1 MITLASV
8 RQPPPGYP
16 VRDAGQVS
24 CAPAPFSIL
33 LSAPDTDDSRWVL
46 RAYFEDLA
54 SRYYRRPATGGEI
67 DAAMA
72 EDPSD
77 DLTPPRGLFLL
88 AYGDSGVI
96 GCAGLR
102 MLPGRLG
109 EVTRLFV
116 IPSARR
122 LGLGA
127 RLLDEV
133 EQAALARGVSRLR
146 LDTRSDLMEARRLYE
161 SRGYLEVPPFNNGR
175 YAEHWF
181 ERTLG

>member
-1 MITLASV
+1 V
-8 RQPPPGYP
+8 
-16 VRDAGQVS
+16 
-24 CAPAPFSIL
+24 
-33 LSAPDTDDSRWVL
+33 LSSPDTDDSRWVL

-88 AYGDSGVI
+88 AYGDAGVT

-102 MLPGRLG
+102 MPPSGVG
-109 EVTRLFV
+109 EVTRVFV
-116 IPSARR
+116 IPSGRR

-127 RLLDEV
+127 RLLE
-133 EQAALARGVSRLR
+133 ELEHAAQTRGLSRLR
-146 LDTRSDLMEARRLYE
+146 LDTRSDLVEARRLYE
-161 SRGYLEVPPFNNGR
+161 SHGYLEVPAFNNGL

-181 ERTLG
+181 EKTLS

>member
-1 MITLASV
+1 MMARDDGEVSHSAA
-8 RQPPPGYP
+8 P
-16 VRDAGQVS
+16 VV
-24 CAPAPFSIL
+24 IL
-33 LSAPDTDDSRWVL
+33 LSAPDTDDSRCVL

-54 SRYYRRPATGGEI
+54 SRFYQRPATGGEI

-77 DLTPPRGLFLL
+77 DLTPPHGLFML
-88 AYGDSGVI
+88 AYGDAGVI

-109 EVTRLFV
+109 EVTRVFV

-133 EQAALARGVSRLR
+133 EQAARTHGVSRLR
-146 LDTRSDLMEARRLYE
+146 LDTRSDLVEARHLYE
-161 SRGYLEVPPFNNGR
+161 SRGYLEVPQFSSGP
-175 YAEHWF
+175 YAQHWF
-181 ERTLG
+181 EKPLG

>member
-1 MITLASV
+1 V
-8 RQPPPGYP
+8 
-16 VRDAGQVS
+16 
-24 CAPAPFSIL
+24 

-77 DLTPPRGLFLL
+77 DLTPPRGLFFL
-88 AYGDSGVI
+88 AYGDAGVT

-102 MLPGRLG
+102 MLPSGVG
-109 EVTRLFV
+109 EVTRVFV
-116 IPSARR
+116 IPSGRR

-133 EQAALARGVSRLR
+133 EHAARTRGLSRLR
-146 LDTRSDLMEARRLYE
+146 LDTRSDLVEGRRLYE
-161 SRGYLEVPPFNNGR
+161 SHGYLEVPAFNNGL

-181 ERTLG
+181 EKTLS

>member
-1 MITLASV
+1 MSTPVSV

-16 VRDAGQVS
+16 VRDAGRVS
-24 CAPAPFSIL
+24 RTPAPVSIV

-54 SRYYRRPATGGEI
+54 SRHYRRPATGGEI

-72 EDPSD
+72 EDSSD
-77 DLTPPRGLFLL
+77 DLTSPRGLFFL
-88 AYGDSGVI
+88 AYRDAGVT

-102 MLPGRLG
+102 MLPGGVG
-109 EVTRLFV
+109 EVTRVFV

-133 EQAALARGVSRLR
+133 EQAARTRGLSRLR
-146 LDTRSDLMEARRLYE
+146 LDTRSDLREARRLYE
-161 SRGYLEVPPFNNGR
+161 SHGYLEVLPFNNGR

-181 ERTLG
+181 EKTLS